1 MEVVVLS
8 LCWTRCWVVLFSCG
22 GVFLLSGAVRGAG
35 LFLHLCATSFSGGM
49 LAFSVFVNM
58 FCFLSRQVLAL
69 VLLIV
74 V

>member
-8 LCWTRCWVVLFSCG
+8 LCWTRCWVFLFSCG
-22 GVFLLSGAVRGAG
+22 GAFLLLGAVRGAG